1 MIGAVKSNRNGYESR
16 GLTRIFFRGR
26 AAEVSANFRGKRGK
40 KQLGGM
46 GDRTAKC
53 NTPTRRIACES
64 QRRGVF
70 QHIKAIGRG
79 SFGEVSLVRCLRT
92 PAADGNDDDVG
103 VRTGQRYA
111 LKAVAYGDS
120 LRRQKA
126 AAREVGL
133 LASVKH
139 PCVVSLLDCFV
150 SRGADHIFAS
160 DVAAAAAA
168 TVSAL
173 GAKKGEAAAAT
184 APAPVAAP
192 VSQRTA
198 SGAGHQLFIVMEF
211 CEFGTLARVL
221 KYARRAVRKRV
232 RGVQQRG
239 WGGGP
244 MAAPHHAAATVP
256 SIAAPS
262 SAVDGHALGYLSEER
277 VFWWFGQ
284 LCLALHFL
292 HGSRVLHRDLKPANV
307 FVGADEGIKVG
318 DFGLSRVLQDT
329 GGLAVSEVGTPHYT
343 APEICSNKPYSFP
356 ADVWSLGCM
365 LHEMMTLA
373 PPFEGKTLFGLAQ
386 NILTARP
393 SDRFSPPLAAAEGLS
408 PADGSGTD
416 ARLASAM
423 NVSARY
429 SEQLCA
435 LVAQCL
441 SKQPEHRPTVAQ
453 LLANP
458 LVRSASERFVG
469 NCPIGAG
476 RPLLEQQ
483 MRMTLAATGSGSEI
497 LRRRPSGNASLQGAP
512 KLRAGRRAA
521 TSGEVRDI
529 RQAAAAATAAA
540 AAAEVAQRVE
550 EAAQALREK
559 GGHAATTVRRAKLKP
574 SLPPMPTRKNSGAE
588 AGVHRDGDKLIRMAP
603 ILYQEKP
610 LERGLLSMFNR
621 SGAMVM

>member
-1 MIGAVKSNRNGYESR
+1 M
-16 GLTRIFFRGR
+16 
-26 AAEVSANFRGKRGK
+26 
-40 KQLGGM
+40 
-46 GDRTAKC
+46 
-53 NTPTRRIACES
+53 
-64 QRRGVF
+64 
-70 QHIKAIGRG
+70 
-79 SFGEVSLVRCLRT
+79 RCLRT
-92 PAADGNDDDVG
+92 PDDVG

-111 LKAVAYGDS
+111 LKAIAYGDS

-173 GAKKGEAAAAT
+173 GAKKCEAAAAA

-198 SGAGHQLFIVMEF
+198 SGAGHQLFIVCEF

-221 KYARRAVRKRV
+221 KYARRAVRRRV
-232 RGVQQRG
+232 RGVRQRG

-244 MAAPHHAAATVP
+244 SPRHHAAATVP
-256 SIAAPS
+256 SPANAAPS

-408 PADGSGTD
+408 AADGLGTD

-429 SEQLCA
+429 SEQLCT

-441 SKQPEHRPTVAQ
+441 SKQPERRPTVAQ

-458 LVRSASERFVG
+458 LVRSATEKFVG
-469 NCPIGAG
+469 NCPAGAG

-483 MRMTLAATGSGSEI
+483 MRMTLAATGSGSESSR
-497 LRRRPSGNASLQGAP
+497 LRPSGNVSLQGAP

-540 AAAEVAQRVE
+540 AAAEAAQRAE

-588 AGVHRDGDKLIRMAP
+588 VGVHRDGDQLLRIAP
-603 ILYQEKP
+603 ILFQEKP